1 MRAVIY
7 ARYSSDQQRAA
18 SIEDQIRVCTDYAK
32 THGFTVTNT
41 YTDYALSGA
50 TTNRPGLQ
58 SLLQDSQRGT
68 YDIVLAEALDRVS
81 RDQED
86 IAGIYKRLNFQ
97 NIKLITLAEGEINQ
111 LHVGLKGTMN
121 SLFLQD
127 LADKTRRGMRGRLEQ
142 GKSGGGNAYGYK
154 VIHTPQADGT
164 IDRGTREIIP
174 AEAAIITEI
183 FERYA
188 NGMSPRDIA
197 KHLNDRGIPGPSS
210 KTSKNKGWGQSTING
225 NASRGTGIL
234 NNELYIGRLIWN
246 RLSYRKDP
254 ETGKRVSR
262 LNPESEWH
270 ITDVPEL
277 RIISDELW
285 QRVKDRQLSV
295 KRGPNKTTE
304 APFWDRRR
312 PRHLL
317 SGLVTC
323 GCCGGGYTAVGRDYL
338 GCASSRNKGTCDN
351 KATIKRGQLEDI
363 ILDGLRNHLMDPE
376 YFKAFCDA
384 FTQELNALN
393 KAKQAQRHQK
403 EAELHKV
410 ERQLGKALDAITEGL
425 YSPALKDR
433 IHNLEAQ
440 KVTLTAELANTPEAA
455 PILHPNMSELYRRKI
470 AQLTDALN
478 AEDTKAEAFD
488 LIRTLI
494 DSIVLTPMGGE
505 MKVELTGSLAGILSL
520 CSTAQTKKKVGGFSA
535 DDLCSVKL
543 VAGARFELTT
553 FRL

>member
-7 ARYSSDQQRAA
+7 ARYSSDQQRSA

-32 THGFTVTNT
+32 AHGFTVTNT

-58 SLLQDSQRGT
+58 SLLHDSQRGT
-68 YDIVLAEALDRVS
+68 YDTVLAEALDRVS

-97 NIKLITLAEGEINQ
+97 TIKLITLAEGEINQ

-121 SLFLQD
+121 GLFLQD
-127 LADKTRRGMRGRLEQ
+127 LADKTRRGMRGRVEQ
-142 GKSGGGNAYGYK
+142 GISGGGNAYGYK
-154 VIHTPQADGT
+154 VSHSPQADGS
-164 IDRGTREIIP
+164 IDRGTREIILP
-174 AEAAIITEI
+174 EAAIITEI
-183 FERYA
+183 FEHYA
-188 NGMSPRDIA
+188 NGMSPHDIA
-197 KHLNDRGIPGPSS
+197 KHLNDRKVKGPSG
-210 KTSKNKGWGQSTING
+210 KAWGQSTING

-254 ETGKRVSR
+254 ETGKRVYR

-270 ITDVPEL
+270 ITEVPEL

-285 QRVKDRQLSV
+285 QRVKDRQQAV
-295 KRGPNKTTE
+295 KRDPNKTTE
-304 APFWDRRR
+304 APSWDRRR

-351 KATIKRGQLEDI
+351 KVTIKRGQLEDI

-376 YFKAFCDA
+376 YFKEFCDA
-384 FTQELNALN
+384 FTQELNSLN
-393 KAKQAQRHQK
+393 KVKLAQRHQK

-410 ERQLGKALDAITEGL
+410 ERQLDKALDAITEVL
-425 YSPALKDR
+425 YSAALKDR
-433 IHNLEAQ
+433 IHHLEAQ
-440 KVTLTAELANTPEAA
+440 KV
-455 PILHPNMSELYRRKI
+455 S
-470 AQLTDALN
+470 
-478 AEDTKAEAFD
+478 
-488 LIRTLI
+488 
-494 DSIVLTPMGGE
+494 S
-505 MKVELTGSLAGILSL
+505 
-520 CSTAQTKKKVGGFSA
+520 C
-535 DDLCSVKL
+535 C
-543 VAGARFELTT
+543 
-553 FRL
+553 